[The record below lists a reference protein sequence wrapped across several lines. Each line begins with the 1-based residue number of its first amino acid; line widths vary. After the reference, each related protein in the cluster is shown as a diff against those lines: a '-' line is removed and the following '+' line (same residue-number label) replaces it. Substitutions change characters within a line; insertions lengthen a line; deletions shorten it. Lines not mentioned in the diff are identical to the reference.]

1 MAIVRTTGQRCQV
14 LEICERGE
22 KSGIR
27 PGMSAAE
34 ARALCA
40 NLVCI
45 EDDPAANQRALEALG
60 RWLTRFTPVVGRGW
74 EESGAAQP
82 AALLLDLTGC
92 ERLFGG
98 IPQLV
103 ELIRQSL
110 DRFAIAAHLAVAPTV
125 GAAWAF
131 AVTGSPAPCIID
143 ASSLSD
149 AIRPLPVFTL
159 RLDETILIDLHHV
172 GLVRVGHLLALPRD
186 QLPAR
191 FGPTLLKRLDQLT
204 GALAEPLAGL
214 VNDPPIS
221 ARADFD
227 APVESLEDIWLIFQ
241 KLLGLI
247 LPDLVSRNHAV
258 RQLRLILK
266 PDRGWGRPTVE
277 RTISLSRPHR
287 DRAALLDLIRCE
299 TERIDCEHGFVR
311 FRLEVPLHEPVSDAQ
326 TQLFE
331 QEAAEEQIELE
342 RLFQRLRVRMGE
354 AAVIQPELVES
365 YLPERAWRPTHC
377 DASFPL
383 PPSLFFSRQRK
394 LADLPLRGLPSPA
407 KKGSPIVSFYGA
419 HGVPPR
425 PLCLLKMPAEIGV
438 ICEPSDDRT
447 GQPRQFTW
455 LGNVHRLTHIV
466 GPERIAGEWWRGHYP
481 TRDYYDVEDE
491 AGRRFWIFRVLQLQ
505 AENRLVA
512 RWFLHGRFD

>member
-1 MAIVRTTGQRCQV
+1 VAIVRTTGQRCQV
-14 LEICERGE
+14 LEVCERGE
-22 KSGIR
+22 KSGIK

-34 ARALCA
+34 SRALCA

-74 EESGAAQP
+74 EESDAPQP
-82 AALLLDLTGC
+82 PALFLDLTGC

-98 IPQLV
+98 IPRLV

-110 DRFAIAAHLAVAPTV
+110 DRFTIAAHMAVAPTI

-131 AVTGSPAPCIID
+131 AVTGSRAPCIID
-143 ASSLSD
+143 ASSLSN

-186 QLPAR
+186 QFPSR

-204 GALAEPLAGL
+204 GAVAEPLAGL

-311 FRLEVPLHEPVSDAQ
+311 FRLEVPLHEPVLDAQ

-354 AAVIQPELVES
+354 AAVVQPELVES

-377 DASFPL
+377 DAIFH
-383 PPSLFFSRQRK
+383 SRERK
-394 LADLPLRGLPSPA
+394 LAGLRPRGLPSAA
-407 KKGSPIVSFYGA
+407 KKDSLVFTSHVP
-419 HGVPPR
+419 PPR
-425 PLCLLKMPAEIGV
+425 PLCLLKIPTEIAV

-455 LGNVHRLTHIV
+455 LGNVHRLSHII
-466 GPERIAGEWWRGHYP
+466 GPERVAGEWWRGHYP
-481 TRDYYDVEDE
+481 TRDYYNVEDE